1 MGAITECRSCGSA
14 ALESILD
21 FGDTPLADVL
31 LSEADLRKPDPYFPL
46 ELFFCEHCSLVQ
58 LSETVPPEILYR
70 GEYPYYTSVSQFL
83 LKHFGDSAENI
94 MRMRDLGPDSMV
106 IEAASN
112 DGYMLRR
119 FAERG
124 IPVLGVDP
132 ASGPAEAAREVGVPT
147 LCEFFDAKLAQRL
160 HDEGK
165 QADVLLG
172 NNVLNLVS
180 DLDDFAR
187 SLYLLMKSDGL
198 AVLEVPSVAELIDQ
212 CAFDNIF
219 HQNIC
224 YFSATAV
231 RSLLQKHS
239 LEITDIERIPTLGGS
254 LRIFVER
261 QGAPSARAA
270 ELLDEEVRRGVDKID
285 FYRDFADRASG
296 VKRELYAMIADLRK
310 QDRRIVA
317 YGAAGGMATT
327 LLNYLGLGRESL
339 EYAVDINEV
348 KHGYYTVGSRLRIE
362 SPAKLLEDSP
372 DFVLLLAW
380 NFQKEVLQQQAE
392 YRERG
397 GRFIIPIPHPEIV

>member
-1 MGAITECRSCGSA
+1 MGAIAECRSCGSA
-14 ALESILD
+14 ELESILD
-21 FGDTPLADVL
+21 FGDSPLADVL
-31 LSEADLRKPDPYFPL
+31 LSEADLGKPDLRFPL
-46 ELFFCEHCSLVQ
+46 ELLFCKRCSLVQ

-83 LKHFGDSAENI
+83 LKHFGDSADNI
-94 MRMRDLGPDSMV
+94 MRLRDLGPDSLV

-132 ASGPAEAAREVGVPT
+132 ASGPAAAAREVGVPT
-147 LCEFFDAKLAQRL
+147 LCEFFDAKLAERL
-160 HDEGK
+160 HGEGK
-165 QADVLLG
+165 QADVVLG
-172 NNVLNLVS
+172 NNVLNLIS
-180 DLDDFAR
+180 DLGDFAR

-198 AVLEVPSVAELIDQ
+198 AVLEVPSVVDLIDQ

-224 YFSATAV
+224 YFSAIAV
-231 RSLLQKHS
+231 RSLLQRYD
-239 LEITDIERIPTLGGS
+239 LQITDIERIPTLGGS

-270 ELLDEEVRRGVDKID
+270 KLLEEELRRGVDEID
-285 FYRDFADRASG
+285 FYRGFADRVAK
-296 VKRELYAMIADLRK
+296 VKRELSTMIAELRD
-310 QDRRIVA
+310 QGRRIVA

-327 LLNYLGLGRESL
+327 LLSYLGLGRETL

-348 KHGYYTVGSRLRIE
+348 KHGYYTAGSRLRIE

-380 NFQKEVLQQQAE
+380 NFQKEVLEQQAE